1 MDRYRA
7 ALRTEME
14 AVMPPLTLLGLAR
27 YHLGWLDEAGGPAAV
42 EGKLLRPR
50 LLLSVCQA
58 VGADPQRALPAA
70 AAVELVHNF
79 SLVHDDVEDE
89 SPLRHHRPT
98 VWQRWGMA
106 QAINTG
112 DALFAAAHLA
122 LLRLRDRGVAAGT
135 VLRAARALNTAC
147 LRLCQGQYL
156 DMEYESRPRVGLR
169 QYRGMVRGKTG
180 ALMEACFYI
189 GGLVG
194 GGNGAT
200 LRHLRHIGQ
209 RLGLAFQIQDDVLDL
224 WGEEE
229 VTGKPATDMLR
240 KKKTFPLVLALS
252 ESLGQARRELTRML
266 SQPALSTQDVAHM
279 ASLLGELGYRERCQ
293 QVARAYFQ
301 AALAGVD
308 ACGFSQKAS
317 HDLQR
322 MVHLMAE
329 RSS

>member
-1 MDRYRA
+1 MKQYLS

-14 AVMPPLTLLGLAR
+14 AVMPPLTLLRLAR
-27 YHLGWLDEAGGPAAV
+27 YHLGWLDEAGRPAAAG
-42 EGKLLRPR
+42 GKLLRPR
-50 LLLSVCQA
+50 LLLAACQA
-58 VGADPQRALPAA
+58 VGASPERALPAA

-98 VWQRWGMA
+98 VWQRWGAA

-122 LLRLRDRGVAAGT
+122 LLRLRDRGVLSGT

-147 LRLCQGQYL
+147 LHLCQGQYL
-156 DMEYESRPRVGLR
+156 DLEYEARPRVGLH
-169 QYRGMVRGKTG
+169 QYREMVRGKTG

-200 LRHLRHIGQ
+200 LSRLRHIGQ
-209 RLGLAFQIQDDVLDL
+209 RLGLAFQIQDDILDL
-224 WGEEE
+224 WGEEK
-229 VTGKPATDMLR
+229 VTGKAATDMLR
-240 KKKTFPLVLALS
+240 KKKTFPIVLATS
-252 ESLGQARRELTRML
+252 QARGRASREMVGIL
-266 SQPALSTQDVAHM
+266 SQPALRAQDVDHM
-279 ASLLGELGYRERCQ
+279 ASLLEELGYRERSQ

-301 AALAGVD
+301 QVIANVD
-308 ACGFSQKAS
+308 ACGFTHKAS
-317 HDLQR
+317 HDLR
-322 MVHLMAE
+322 LMVHLMEE
-329 RSS
+329 RTS